1 MEDVRRTLHEVG
13 LDRQVALRPGH
24 VPWVFK
30 PRPDPLAAVMHSDVR
45 AFRPIIQE
53 NPLQG
58 LISIEQLQW
67 GCIVAGVLGIAV
79 LARLRRKS

>member
-1 MEDVRRTLHEVG
+1 
-13 LDRQVALRPGH
+13 
-24 VPWVFK
+24 
-30 PRPDPLAAVMHSDVR
+30 MHSDVR

-67 GCIVAGVLGIAV
+67 GCIVAGVPGIAV
-79 LARLRRKS
+79 LARPRRKS